1 MNLATTMLLTL
12 AAQAAG
18 PAPAPA
24 GEAAWKVVCPPAA
37 AGAAAQ
43 PCSLMQNLVAGDKQQ
58 RLLTVLLNRQGDGHG
73 MTIALPHGVLFVPG
87 ITVQVDDA
95 AETRLAVQTSDQNG
109 AYTGVAV
116 DAAMLAALKA
126 GKTLKIGFTSGS
138 GQKIVVPVTLKDFGQ
153 GVAELDSRPTAA
165 KI

>member
-1 MNLATTMLLTL
+1 MNLATSMLLAL
-12 AAQAAG
+12 AAQAAAAA

-37 AGAAAQ
+37 AEGAAAQ

-87 ITVQVDDA
+87 VSVQVDDA

-109 AYTGVAV
+109 AYKRGPPGTRSRR
-116 DAAMLAALKA
+116 
-126 GKTLKIGFTSGS
+126 SGRSSS
-138 GQKIVVPVTLKDFGQ
+138 GEFFPARRNVTFF
-153 GVAELDSRPTAA
+153 
-165 KI
+165 